1 MRYRQNQGRQLVP
14 VLLFFSCYLQ
24 EPRRA
29 CLKPVRR
36 LSAAAVILPAA
47 LLRCAAVPVPGRLR
61 PLRPPAAR
69 SAPFP
74 ARLGGAVAIWSRRP
88 NANTLARIR
97 GILRE
102 MPACVRPPQ
111 CESFGL
117 LGHAPELKS
126 LRIDG
131 FFDGSAGEFVGRSF
145 LGADGAGG
153 GPRAM
158 LRWKFA
164 AGEIAGEGLQ
174 TFPRFRLE
182 NVNPHDSILVTVRAA
197 TGLAWGEPDDA
208 ARRASFARVCRM
220 FAVRQNDGSPAEAD
234 GRCQRQAKQDR
245 PHFTLR
251 RSQARARPVSRPPAP
266 VLLCIMTGDD
276 ARVRLIRAIV
286 EVY

>member
-208 ARRASFARVCRM
+208 GRRAHSPECAGCLLYARTTAATPKQTA
-220 FAVRQNDGSPAEAD
+220 AVN
-234 GRCQRQAKQDR
+234 
-245 PHFTLR
+245 
-251 RSQARARPVSRPPAP
+251 ARPNRTVHTARSAGHRRERDRSLGHRRPYCCA
-266 VLLCIMTGDD
+266 L
-276 ARVRLIRAIV
+276 
-286 EVY
+286 